1 MYYYFIIFVVNMKII
16 LIIFFQPKMEKP
28 YIVSKNN
35 TGADCGPDH
44 ELLLQN
50 SAFWIVKRL
59 SEQF

>member
-50 SAFWIVKRL
+50 SAF
-59 SEQF
+59 